1 MQGYQEFHQ
10 MGISQL
16 TNTDH
21 IYSPVLD
28 RLVVTKKTLAHI
40 IYTLL
45 LHIKSIHIDP
55 TWCSYGRTWC
65 GFNADG
71 PI

>member
-21 IYSPVLD
+21 IYSRPRQISGD
-28 RLVVTKKTLAHI
+28 KKITLVQI

-45 LHIKSIHIDP
+45 LHIKSIHMDP